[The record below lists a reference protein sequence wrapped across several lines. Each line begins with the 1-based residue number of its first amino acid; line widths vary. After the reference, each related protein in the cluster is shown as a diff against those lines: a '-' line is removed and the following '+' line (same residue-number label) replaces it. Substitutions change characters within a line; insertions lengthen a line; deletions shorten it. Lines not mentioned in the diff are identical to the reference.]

1 MTMEDFKYIGKS
13 VPRIDAADKASGK
26 IKYMSD
32 LNFPGMLFGKILCAK
47 YPHALIKKIDT
58 SQAKAL
64 PGVVAVVTW
73 EDVPGLNGF
82 GIVVPDQPVLC
93 EDKVRYIGDAVAAVA
108 AETKEIAEEAI
119 KLITVEYEPL
129 PIVDDL
135 IKAIQSDS
143 PKVHTDGNIHLHTKI
158 SRGDVEKGFKESDII
173 VEHTYYMGRQEHA
186 FLETESGVSK
196 LEKDG
201 VLSVYAGSQ
210 YPQRD
215 QMQLSRCLALN
226 PRKIHVVSYP
236 VGGAFGGKDE
246 LTIQPILG
254 LLALKT
260 KRPVKIV
267 MSREKSIISYWKRH
281 PMIMKYKTGVKKDG
295 TLIANKVL
303 IYADT
308 GAYASL
314 GGPVL
319 NLAIE
324 HACGPYKLTNVN
336 IDGYCIYT
344 NNGTSGAFRGFGVPQ
359 ATFAMETQM
368 DIIAE
373 KLGIDPIG
381 LRKKNALRR
390 GDIAPIGNRLTTS
403 VGTVAVLDGVRET
416 KLWQNREKYLVNDFK
431 KPWIKKGFGIAL
443 TYQGTGL
450 GVGLPDYGG
459 AILKF
464 CENGGFEVGV
474 GLVDYGQGIGTSY
487 AQIAAEAVKCPID
500 KINVLLGDTD
510 TTADSGPTSASRGVY
525 TGGRAII
532 IAAERMM
539 KILKSKASEILGVS
553 ADNLTASDG
562 CIYAGNEPEKKVFY
576 EEIASRFMKDTCHL
590 PQTEGYFLMPV
601 ADIKIKDAFGLPHNI
616 FAFSAHLALVE
627 VNTLTG
633 QTKVLKGAEVI
644 DAGDVINRQGLEAQ
658 AEGGFVMGMGYGLF
672 ENMIIEK
679 GIFKTTNFSTYIIPS
694 IEDVPF
700 EIETVTIVNPE
711 ETGPYRAK
719 GVAETVMCATAP
731 AITNA
736 IYNAVGV
743 RIFKI
748 PATSEVVY
756 TLLKEKEKQNENCH

>member
-1 MTMEDFKYIGKS
+1 MKDFKYIGKS

-32 LNFPGMLFGKILCAK
+32 LNFPGMLFGKILRAK
-47 YPHALIKKIDT
+47 YSHALIKKIDT

-82 GIVVPDQPVLC
+82 GIVTPDQPVLC

-119 KLITVEYEPL
+119 KLITVDYEPL
-129 PIVDDL
+129 PIVDDP
-135 IKAIQSDS
+135 IKAIHPDA
-143 PKVHTDGNIHLHTKI
+143 PKVHEGSNIHLHTKI
-158 SRGDVEKGFKESDII
+158 NRGDVKKGFKEADVI
-173 VEHTYYMGRQEHA
+173 VEHTYYTGMQEHV

-201 VLSVYAGSQ
+201 TLSVYAGSQ

-267 MSREKSIISYWKRH
+267 MSREESIVSYWKRH

-295 TLIANKVL
+295 TLVANKVT

-324 HACGPYKLTNVN
+324 HACGPYKLSNV
-336 IDGYCIYT
+336 DLEGYCIYT
-344 NNGTSGAFRGFGVPQ
+344 NNGVSGAFRGFGVPQ

-373 KLGIDPIG
+373 KLGIDPIE
-381 LRKKNALRR
+381 LRKKNALRK
-390 GDIAPIGNRLTTS
+390 GDIAPVGNKLTTS
-403 VGTVAVLDGVRET
+403 VGTVAVLDGISKT
-416 KLWQNREKYLVNDFK
+416 KLWKEREKYLVKNTK
-431 KPWIKKGFGIAL
+431 KPWIKRGFGFAL

-487 AQIAAEAVKCPID
+487 AQIAAEMMKCPID

-525 TGGRAII
+525 LGGKATI
-532 IAAERMM
+532 IAAEKMM
-539 KILKSKASEILGVS
+539 TVLKEKASEMLKVS
-553 ADNLTASDG
+553 VDNFDAKNGYICMKNRS
-562 CIYAGNEPEKKVFY
+562 EKKILY
-576 EEIASRFMKDTCHL
+576 EEIAAQFMKKTHHL
-590 PQTEGYFLMPV
+590 PETEGYFLMPL
-601 ADIKIKDAFGLPHNI
+601 ADMKVENAFGLPHHI

-644 DAGDVINRQGLEAQ
+644 DAGEVINRQGLEAQ
-658 AEGGFVMGMGYGLF
+658 SEGGFVMGMGYGLF
-672 ENMIIEK
+672 ENMIIKK

-694 IEDVPF
+694 VEDAPSD
-700 EIETVTIVNPE
+700 IETVTVTDPE

-743 RIFKI
+743 RIFRI
-748 PATSEVVY
+748 PATSEIVY
-756 TLLKEKEKQNENCH
+756 TLLKEKGKTE

>member
-1 MTMEDFKYIGKS
+1 MEDFKYIGKS
-13 VPRIDAADKASGK
+13 VPRIDAPDKASGK

-32 LNFPGMLFGKILCAK
+32 LNFPGMLFGKILRAK
-47 YPHALIKKIDT
+47 YPHALIKRIDT
-58 SQAKAL
+58 TKAKAL
-64 PGVVAVVTW
+64 PGVVTVVTW
-73 EDVPGLNGF
+73 EDIPGLNGF

-119 KLITVEYEPL
+119 KLITVEYKPL
-129 PIVDDL
+129 PIVDDPIEAMQPDAL
-135 IKAIQSDS
+135 RVHEDS
-143 PKVHTDGNIHLHTKI
+143 NIHLHTKI
-158 SRGDVEKGFKESDII
+158 NRGDMAKGFKDADLI
-173 VEHTYYMGRQEHA
+173 VEHTYYTGRQEHV
-186 FLETESGVSK
+186 FLETESGVAK
-196 LEKDG
+196 LEEDG
-201 VLSVYAGSQ
+201 TLSVYAGSQ

-246 LTIQPILG
+246 LTIQSILG

-267 MSREKSIISYWKRH
+267 VSREESIVSYWKRH
-281 PMIMKYKTGVKKDG
+281 PMIMKYKTGVKNDG
-295 TLIANKVL
+295 ILVANEVK

-324 HACGPYKLTNVN
+324 HACGPYKLTNVK
-336 IDGYCIYT
+336 IDGYCVYT
-344 NNGTSGAFRGFGVPQ
+344 NNGISGAFRGFGVPQ

-373 KLGIDPIG
+373 KLGIGPVE
-381 LRKKNALRR
+381 LRKKNALHR
-390 GDIAPIGNRLTTS
+390 GDIAPIGNRLATS
-403 VGTVAVLDGVRET
+403 VGTVAVLDGIKRT
-416 KLWQNREKYLVNDFK
+416 KLWQNREKYLVNDSK

-459 AILKF
+459 SILKF
-464 CENGGFEVGV
+464 RKDGGFTVGV

-487 AQIAAEAVKCPID
+487 AQIAAEAMKCPID

-510 TTADSGPTSASRGVY
+510 TTADSGPTSASRGTY
-525 TGGRAII
+525 TGGKATI
-532 IAAERMM
+532 IAAEKMM
-539 KILKSKASEILGVS
+539 KILKNKASGMLNVS
-553 ADNLTASDG
+553 ADNLAASDG
-562 CIYAGNEPEKKVFY
+562 YIYVSNESEKKVSY
-576 EEIASRFMKDTCHL
+576 EEIASRFMQETCRL

-601 ADIKIKDAFGLPHNI
+601 ADIKIKDTFGLPHNI

-633 QTKVLKGAEVI
+633 RTKVLKGAEVI
-644 DAGDVINRQGLEAQ
+644 DAGDVVNRQGLEAQ
-658 AEGGFVMGMGYGLF
+658 SEGGFVMGMGYGLS
-672 ENMIIEK
+672 ENVLIDK
-679 GIFKTTNFSTYIIPS
+679 GLFKTINFSTYIIPS
-694 IEDVPF
+694 VEDVPSD
-700 EIETVTIVNPE
+700 IETVTVTDPE

-731 AITNA
+731 AIANA
-736 IYNAVGV
+736 IYDAAGV
-743 RIFKI
+743 RIFKL
-748 PATSEVVY
+748 PATSELVY
-756 TLLKEKEKQNENCH
+756 TLLEKNEEKCNESTS

>member
-1 MTMEDFKYIGKS
+1 MKDFKYIGKS

-32 LNFPGMLFGKILCAK
+32 LNFPGMLFGKILRAK

-93 EDKVRYIGDAVAAVA
+93 EDKVRYIGDAVVAVA

-129 PIVDDL
+129 PIVDDP
-135 IKAIQSDS
+135 IKATQPDS

-158 SRGDVEKGFKESDII
+158 SRGDVKKGFKEADVI
-173 VEHTYYMGRQEHA
+173 VEHTYYTGMQEHV

-196 LEKDG
+196 LEEDG
-201 VLSVYAGSQ
+201 TLSVYAGSQ

-267 MSREKSIISYWKRH
+267 MSREESIISYWKRH

-295 TLIANKVL
+295 TLIANEVK

-324 HACGPYKLTNVN
+324 HACGPYKLSNVN

-373 KLGIDPIG
+373 KLRIDPVE
-381 LRKKNALRR
+381 LRRKNALRR

-403 VGTVAVLDGVRET
+403 VGTVAVLDGIRKT

-464 CENGGFEVGV
+464 CKNGGFEVGV

-487 AQIAAEAVKCPID
+487 AQIAAEAMKCPID

-525 TGGRAII
+525 TGGKAII
-532 IAAERMM
+532 IAAERMI

-562 CIYAGNEPEKKVFY
+562 CICASNEPEKKVFY
-576 EEIASRFMKDTCHL
+576 EEIASRFMNETCHL

-616 FAFSAHLALVE
+616 FAFSAHLTLIE

-644 DAGDVINRQGLEAQ
+644 DAGDVINRQGLEGQ
-658 AEGGFVMGMGYGLF
+658 SEGGFVMGMGYGLF
-672 ENMIIEK
+672 ENMIVEK

-694 IEDVPF
+694 IEDAPF

-719 GVAETVMCATAP
+719 GVAETVMGGTAP

-756 TLLKEKEKQNENCH
+756 TLLKEKEKTE